1 TLNEKNREN
10 KKIKFGFSTSED
22 ACSWIFFTYF
32 FKKNKLDVLKDILG
46 LKSEI
51 KDILFWGVSYN
62 DLINSKISEISA
74 GILENNNIIKSLKQS
89 EKDIGEKP
97 KLRTEPDIIVVTDEE
112 LVFIEVKVNSGM
124 PKFNFN
130 EEKNKEKFEKYS
142 KVKYYNN
149 FDIIGKKFE
158 NIRKKDE
165 KLEKKYKENIN
176 PFYELVRNWTLLN
189 DLGEKLNK
197 KVSLINLV
205 REEETKEIQIFKDA
219 IKVSNERKFEVK
231 TWEEIFNILK
241 DEKINI
247 EDECFKNLKDNLK
260 Q

>member
-1 TLNEKNREN
+1 MNEIKCPKCSKKMTYDYTKKRKKTNSFEDCIRICKKCGCGASNRNENPTYIYKNYINNLPDKKDKDMLDVLFNHTLNEKNREN

-158 NIRKKDE
+158 NIG
-165 KLEKKYKENIN
+165 
-176 PFYELVRNWTLLN
+176 V
-189 DLGEKLNK
+189 
-197 KVSLINLV
+197 
-205 REEETKEIQIFKDA
+205 
-219 IKVSNERKFEVK
+219 
-231 TWEEIFNILK
+231 
-241 DEKINI
+241 I
-247 EDECFKNLKDNLK
+247 E
-260 Q
+260 